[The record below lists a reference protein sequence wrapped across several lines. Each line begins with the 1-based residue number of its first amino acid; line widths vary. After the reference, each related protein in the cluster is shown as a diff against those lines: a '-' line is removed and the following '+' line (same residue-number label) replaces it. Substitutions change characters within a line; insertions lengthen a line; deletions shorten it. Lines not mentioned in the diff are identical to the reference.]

1 MIEKRNKVKDK
12 KKDNK
17 KYPYKKIGRKTLN
30 TLLTT
35 THYED

>member
-17 KYPYKKIGRKTLN
+17 KYPYKKIGRKIKG
-30 TLLTT
+30 
-35 THYED
+35 EKI